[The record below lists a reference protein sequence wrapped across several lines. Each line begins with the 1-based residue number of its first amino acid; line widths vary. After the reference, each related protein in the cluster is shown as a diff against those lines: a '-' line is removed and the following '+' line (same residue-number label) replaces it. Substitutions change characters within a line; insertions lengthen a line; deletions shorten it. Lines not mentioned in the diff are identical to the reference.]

1 VEKRPRLSRNP
12 KHSSSVHSFL
22 DVNDQKQARNEL
34 IELLQEIVDAL
45 GSRKSVQLTDED
57 VRRYE
62 ARAAR
67 IQQLSDK
74 TCDPQLR

>member
-1 VEKRPRLSRNP
+1 
-12 KHSSSVHSFL
+12 
-22 DVNDQKQARNEL
+22 VNDQNQARNEL
-34 IELLQEIVDAL
+34 IELLHEIVDAL
-45 GSRKSVQLTDED
+45 ASRKSVQLTDEEDED